1 MLSQHDYYASTT
13 RLDSNYNVIRYL
25 LHPPKAPFSQENRGF
40 YNTYFYYPLTISQL
54 QNPVDFAVRTPFF
67 VSLFSRQYFR
77 TLRNHFDTKFPHI
90 LTICQTSLFVPS
102 GAKNTFPFISNMFLH
117 ITYART
123 CYKIQHIRLK
133 TGKPSRYI

>member
-13 RLDSNYNVIRYL
+13 RLDSNHNVIRYL

-40 YNTYFYYPLTISQL
+40 YNTHFYYPLTISQL
-54 QNPVDFAVRTPFF
+54 QNLVDFAVRTPFF

-77 TLRNHFDTKFPHI
+77 TLRNHYDTKIPHI

-102 GAKNTFPFISNMFLH
+102 GAKNTFPFISHTFLH
-117 ITYART
+117 VTYAHT